1 MIIKKATKA
10 LKKLLIKNA
19 AFSNP
24 LPTYKSS
31 LNCTNVHTLMTF
43 ISHLQIA
50 ISNALTYT

>member
-31 LNCTNVHTLMTF
+31 LNCTNFHTLVTF